1 MATAKDTIKS
11 AVITNQTGSSW
22 NNERASFSLCILSR
36 YILFVYTST
45 NLFFLFFPF
54 YLVSLGGV
62 IRWPGC
68 LQHSAGHAPAIK
80 EPGHRS
86 EFHQS

>member
-22 NNERASFSLCILSR
+22 NNERASFSI
-36 YILFVYTST
+36 YFI
-45 NLFFLFFPF
+45 FLIFFPF

>member
-36 YILFVYTST
+36 YSIRLYQHQFI
-45 NLFFLFFPF
+45 FLIFSF
-54 YLVSLGGV
+54 L
-62 IRWPGC
+62 PGFAWRRDP
-68 LQHSAGHAPAIK
+68 LAGLPTA
-80 EPGHRS
+80 
-86 EFHQS
+86 